1 MRTVKALLYE
11 PTMMFMLGV
20 ITLGAGLAM
29 VLAHN
34 IFHKTG
40 HLETYNLKKFED
52 SSGTDV
58 SAAAEATVEPLP
70 FHVGELFRHLAAP
83 DVD

>member
-1 MRTVKALLYE
+1 MAESRRNH
-11 PTMMFMLGV
+11 
-20 ITLGAGLAM
+20 I
-29 VLAHN
+29 
-34 IFHKTG
+34 HKRATI
-40 HLETYNLKKFED
+40 ETYNLKKFED
-52 SSGTDV
+52 SSGTYV